1 MLGYMKAINYYVVI
15 EKIKEAPKK
24 VGGLELTEDQ
34 NKDVRYLKGK
44 VISAGN
50 LAEGLNKNDIV
61 HYDKV
66 AGHGIEWKD
75 KLYYVLKLG
84 DIVLVE

>member
-1 MLGYMKAINYYVVI
+1 MKAINYFVVV

-44 VISAGN
+44 IISAGN
-50 LAEGLNKNDIV
+50 LVENLKKGDIV
-61 HYDKV
+61 HYDKH

-75 KLYYVLKLG
+75 KLYYVLRLT

>member
-1 MLGYMKAINYYVVI
+1 MKAINYYVVI

-44 VISAGN
+44 VISVGH
-50 LAEGLNKNDIV
+50 LAEVLNENDIV
-61 HYDKV
+61 YYDKMQ
-66 AGHGIEWKD
+66 GHGIEWKG
-75 KLYYVLKLG
+75 KLYYVLRLN

>member
-1 MLGYMKAINYYVVI
+1 MKAINYYVVI

-50 LAEGLNKNDIV
+50 LVENLNENDIV
-61 HYDKV
+61 HYDKM
-66 AGHGIEWKD
+66 AGHGIELND